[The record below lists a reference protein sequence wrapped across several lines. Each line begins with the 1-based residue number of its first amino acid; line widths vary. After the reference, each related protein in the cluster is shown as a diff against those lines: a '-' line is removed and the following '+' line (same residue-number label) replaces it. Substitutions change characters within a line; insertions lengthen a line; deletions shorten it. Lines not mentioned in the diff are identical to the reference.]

1 MLQSIN
7 SFFKKHLNPTEEG
20 DSDENAVDKIHLACA
35 ALMIELCKA
44 DQSIDEIELRKMSSI
59 LQNQFEL
66 PEDTLQELFD
76 LAQQEADEATSVY
89 QFTSLINDSY
99 DQAAKIVLIKNMW
112 EVAFADGNLDRYED
126 HLIRK
131 VAELLYI
138 SHSDFIKTKL
148 AVKNTQLFT

>member
-7 SFFKKHLNPTEEG
+7 SFFDKYLSKTDESATSEE
-20 DSDENAVDKIHLACA
+20 AVDKIHLASA

-44 DQSIDEIELRKMSSI
+44 DLSIDDSETRKISSI
-59 LQNQFEL
+59 LQNKFNL
-66 PEDTLQELFD
+66 PVDTLEELFN

-89 QFTSLINDSY
+89 QFTSLINEAY
-99 DQAAKIVLIKNMW
+99 DQSEKIALIQDMW
-112 EVAFADGNLDRYED
+112 EIAFVDGNLDRYEE

-131 VAELLYI
+131 VAELLYV

-148 AVKNTQLFT
+148 AVKGT